1 MRMPKLSALKVSA
14 RMTESGD
21 ALSGNCKTAFIVSR
35 LGEKGVFL
43 SVVIMALIAVN
54 ASRRTELGPGNKALR
69 IQGRS

>member
-1 MRMPKLSALKVSA
+1 M
-14 RMTESGD
+14 SGD
-21 ALSGNCKTAFIVSR
+21 ALSANCKTAFIVSR

-43 SVVIMALIAVN
+43 SVVIMALTAVN